1 MNSYSYSSLKDWMDF
16 HSAFSK
22 NLDHTACYFAG
33 LSGSGKG
40 GFIHKVQPVHVS
52 LPRRLPAL
60 CPEPARPALLHSPAP
75 CRPLAIALCHPTS
88 TESAAAYP
96 KSSAGLPTPTMISL
110 TFGGAL
116 NVPFL
121 YHLRPLFVLGSQPAK
136 AAAQGCQH
144 FIWHGR
150 ISSLKSLLFML

>member
-1 MNSYSYSSLKDWMDF
+1 MDLERVASF
-16 HSAFSK
+16 TKCSPSMSAFLAGFLPSAQ
-22 NLDHTACYFAG
+22 NLPGPLFST
-33 LSGSGKG
+33 S
-40 GFIHKVQPVHVS
+40 
-52 LPRRLPAL
+52 PAL
-60 CPEPARPALLHSPAP
+60 ADLSPLPFATLHRP
-75 CRPLAIALCHPTS
+75 
-88 TESAAAYP
+88 ESAAAYP